1 MVCSKYSNIPNMR
14 KGVVTHSTI
23 DNNDGRE
30 DTMTGFGTTHDTN
43 STLFQLP
50 TVKERTTIPTI
61 LEENDSIDFNLQET
75 DNFAKEILPYN
86 IGKRIGPPLFTN
98 IDNNPSDL
106 LNHCLEVDLIW
117 SICGSFQSIFENEE
131 FVKIGSW
138 TGYQKLIS
146 QYKTLPCIQEYLP
159 VVSSPPE
166 YPVCK
171 EYLDFL
177 IDLLR
182 QLEIPYIFAHADEMV
197 YAKLCHILWKHKDIY
212 ENIIVLMGGFHQLRV
227 KQRLLFKRYSFRGM
241 KQWCVDAETI
251 ADGSADQAFEG
262 RHYYRCMRIHKECF
276 DALVQMRTEQITSE
290 FNFFCY
296 AKTDVGFDKI
306 KIS

>member
-1 MVCSKYSNIPNMR
+1 MVCSKYFNIPNMR
-14 KGVVTHSTI
+14 EGVVTHSTI

-30 DTMTGFGTTHDTN
+30 DTMRGFGTTHDTN

-50 TVKERTTIPTI
+50 TVQERTAIPTI

-75 DNFAKEILPYN
+75 DNFTKEILPYN
-86 IGKRIGPPLFTN
+86 IGKRIGPPLFTI

-117 SICGSFQSIFENEE
+117 SICGSFLSIFENEE

-138 TGYQKLIS
+138 TSYQKLFS
-146 QYKTLPCIQEYLP
+146 QYKTLSCIQEY
-159 VVSSPPE
+159 PPE

-182 QLEIPYIFAHADEMV
+182 QLEIPYIFAHAAEMI

-227 KQRLLFKRYSFRGM
+227 KQRLLFKQYSFRRM

-262 RHYYRCMRIHKECF
+262 RHYYMCMCIHKECF
-276 DALVQMRTEQITSE
+276 DALVQMRTEQVTSE

-306 KIS
+306 NISQDLKFI